1 MRGSWVRASCELALR
16 VRVSY
21 QRRAVPFCRVASRQ
35 RRAVSVAPC
44 RRVASECERCARVMY
59 ACAHILGWW
68 FSSGGARG
76 WPRAGSR
83 ASYVMDASASVQGV
97 AVAVGVA
104 LATRRG
110 TLCVQ
115 RKTRRSRWLKV
126 SAGLLVLTAPILI
139 LLVCFS
145 TLARV

>member
-1 MRGSWVRASCELALR
+1 
-16 VRVSY
+16 
-21 QRRAVPFCRVASRQ
+21 
-35 RRAVSVAPC
+35 
-44 RRVASECERCARVMY
+44 
-59 ACAHILGWW
+59 
-68 FSSGGARG
+68 
-76 WPRAGSR
+76 
-83 ASYVMDASASVQGV
+83 MDASASVQGV

-139 LLVCFS
+139 LSV
-145 TLARV
+145 LARLRVFKLVSMLCALTIVRLSTPLWVDIGFYSSSLIGFCLLFMGYYSVVFHFRSLR

>member
-1 MRGSWVRASCELALR
+1 
-16 VRVSY
+16 
-21 QRRAVPFCRVASRQ
+21 
-35 RRAVSVAPC
+35 
-44 RRVASECERCARVMY
+44 
-59 ACAHILGWW
+59 
-68 FSSGGARG
+68 
-76 WPRAGSR
+76 
-83 ASYVMDASASVQGV
+83 MDASASVQGV

-139 LLVCFS
+139 LSV
-145 TLARV
+145 LARLRMFRRD